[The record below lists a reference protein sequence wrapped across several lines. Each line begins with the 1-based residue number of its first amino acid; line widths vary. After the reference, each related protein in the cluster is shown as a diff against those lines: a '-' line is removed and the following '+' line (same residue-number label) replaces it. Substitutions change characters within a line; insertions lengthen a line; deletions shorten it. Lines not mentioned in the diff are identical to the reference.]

1 METEVLIVVS
11 MLIKFNMV
19 LFILTLKETSGWRG
33 KCLGPGR
40 YHDAL
45 KVTLFR
51 GPPRLS
57 VCKLYSACA
66 SPSVP
71 SSKM

>member
-1 METEVLIVVS
+1 METDVLIVVS

-19 LFILTLKETSGWRG
+19 LLILTLRGKSGWRG

-40 YHDAL
+40 YHDVL
-45 KVTLFR
+45 KVTLLM

-57 VCKLYSACA
+57 VCKLYPACA
-66 SPSVP
+66 SHSVP